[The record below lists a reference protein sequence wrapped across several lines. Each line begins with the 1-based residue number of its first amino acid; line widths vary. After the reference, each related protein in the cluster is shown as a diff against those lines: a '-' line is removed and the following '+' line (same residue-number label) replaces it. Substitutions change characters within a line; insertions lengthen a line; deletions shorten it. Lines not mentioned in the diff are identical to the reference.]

1 MPLAHSGVG
10 SIWGHRRMGPVSVD
24 ASRTASSPATHKL
37 ARTCVRAL
45 LADLDDP
52 SDDVTLIV
60 AEHVATAG

>member
-1 MPLAHSGVG
+1 
-10 SIWGHRRMGPVSVD
+10 MGPVSVD
-24 ASRTASSPATHKL
+24 ASRTASSPRPHKL